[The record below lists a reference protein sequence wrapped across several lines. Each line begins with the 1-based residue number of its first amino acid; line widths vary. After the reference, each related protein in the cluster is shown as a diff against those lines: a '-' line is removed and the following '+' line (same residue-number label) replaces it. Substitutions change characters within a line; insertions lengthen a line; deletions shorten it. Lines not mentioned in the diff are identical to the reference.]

1 MCTNGALSAILFQP
15 ITARLFPIAV
25 HFSALS
31 ILTILRDK
39 QLMKSFENINIL
51 IKVKLFCWKKF
62 FFQKSFYLKKD
73 CHLKEKNFIW
83 VEERFFVEKKK
94 FFEKFFE
101 KKLLYTNDALSAI
114 FFQPITARLFLIAV
128 HFSALSILTI
138 LRDKQLMKS
147 FENINILIK
156 VKLFCWKKFFFQKSF
171 YLKKDCHLKE
181 KKFYLGRR
189 TFLKSFLKKKTFF
202 WKKTCFCEKNFFLK
216 KFLKIFM
223 KKMFLPLVP
232 KSLGA

>member
-94 FFEKFFE
+94 FFEK
-101 KKLLYTNDALSAI
+101 
-114 FFQPITARLFLIAV
+114 
-128 HFSALSILTI
+128 
-138 LRDKQLMKS
+138 
-147 FENINILIK
+147 
-156 VKLFCWKKFFFQKSF
+156 
-171 YLKKDCHLKE
+171 
-181 KKFYLGRR
+181 
-189 TFLKSFLKKKTFF
+189 KTFF

-232 KSLGA
+232 KSLDA